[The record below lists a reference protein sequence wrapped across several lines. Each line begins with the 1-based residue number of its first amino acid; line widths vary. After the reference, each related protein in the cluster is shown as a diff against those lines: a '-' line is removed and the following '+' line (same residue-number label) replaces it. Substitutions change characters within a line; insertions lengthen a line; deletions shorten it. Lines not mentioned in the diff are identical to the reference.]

1 MITHKKKEPPIG
13 ANRNGGKENDFI
25 KLYRQKK
32 SLSRGSNYD

>member
-1 MITHKKKEPPIG
+1 MITHKKKAPPIG
-13 ANRNGGKENDFI
+13 ANRNSGKENDFI